1 MNESECRNADWRMIG
16 LEDGVDGRLKSY
28 VGKHRQ
34 ACAKHDIT
42 PDSVAY
48 RQGYSEG
55 LKQYCIE
62 MKGFVLGKK
71 GAAYHG
77 VCPPESEKFFLEGYH
92 FGLQF
97 HKVNHTIERCSSVIR
112 SKQKEVEKIEKE
124 ILKKERLLISDKATE
139 VKRAHLLVEI
149 RELQEKIGRL
159 EAEILEKEK
168 QRAVAQAKIDKLN
181 RHNPYY

>member
-16 LEDGVDGRLKSY
+16 MEDGIDGRQQSY
-28 VGKHRQ
+28 IGKHRQ

-55 LKQYCIE
+55 LKQYCTE

-77 VCPPESEKFFLEGYH
+77 VCPPESEK
-92 FGLQF
+92 
-97 HKVNHTIERCSSVIR
+97 
-112 SKQKEVEKIEKE
+112 
-124 ILKKERLLISDKATE
+124 
-139 VKRAHLLVEI
+139 
-149 RELQEKIGRL
+149 
-159 EAEILEKEK
+159 
-168 QRAVAQAKIDKLN
+168 
-181 RHNPYY
+181 